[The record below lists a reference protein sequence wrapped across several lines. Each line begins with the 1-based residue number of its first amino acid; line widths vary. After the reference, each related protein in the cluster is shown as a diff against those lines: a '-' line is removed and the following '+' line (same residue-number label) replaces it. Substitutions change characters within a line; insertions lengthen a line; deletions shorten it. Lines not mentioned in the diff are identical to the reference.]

1 MASVTRVATRGAV
14 VTAAAAAAAVAVRR
28 LRGRRFGIWVR
39 RPRRGSRRPWH
50 TATVYCPPDRVAPDG
65 RLPEPL
71 ARLADTVEVRIRP
84 APGGRGTELAVRPR
98 DGRPSLLVRIVEGI
112 RGRDGRYAVRTA
124 LRETKQLLET
134 GEVLRPDRPP
144 TSRSTLLNR
153 PVRTAVRLGREGG
166 RL

>member
-1 MASVTRVATRGAV
+1 MATRGAA
-14 VTAAAAAAAVAVRR
+14 VTVAAAAAAAAAAAVRR
-28 LRGRRFGIWVR
+28 LPGRRFGVWATG
-39 RPRRGSRRPWH
+39 PRRGARRPWH
-50 TATVYCPPDRVAPDG
+50 TATVYCPSDRVAPDG

-98 DGRPSLLVRIVEGI
+98 DGRPPVLARMIEGI

-124 LRETKQLLET
+124 LREAKQLLET

-153 PVRTAVRLGREGG
+153 PVRIAVRLGREGG